1 MGIRFL
7 AVQSTAPLSAAKLRI
22 ATGINALAMT
32 WNSMISP
39 QKEQFLMSETSKKQN
54 FLQGAALLAIA
65 TAIVKVIGA
74 FYKLP
79 LNMAIGA
86 EGYSY
91 FTTAYDI
98 YAVMNLIATAGLP
111 VAVSRMISQTS
122 TLNATNR
129 LKKVFQT
136 ALTIFSVLGILT
148 TVVMM
153 AGAKVLANVMNQ
165 PDAWISILCLGPCGI
180 LICLISAYRGFFN
193 GQSNMFPTSVSQV
206 IEALGK
212 LLVGLALAFAIVGA
226 TGNVSYAAGGAII
239 GVTIGAALAL
249 LYLMVK
255 FRRAYQQLPQTQ
267 EDTGSTKD
275 TAKALLAIAIP
286 ITIGSAGLQLLTVI
300 ESGLYMDRLVYLIET
315 NQYMGHMVQTAGSAQ
330 KAAATLKGLFNMT
343 QTIFNMPCAF
353 IIPITVSVLPA
364 VTSYL
369 TVKNHKAVRDTEE
382 SAARITGLLS
392 LPCAVGLAVLARPIM
407 ALLGGY
413 EGEQLE
419 LSAQFMAIQGITV
432 FLYAIIQYTNALLQS
447 HGYENV
453 PVVNMLSSGVIRLV
467 LVYVMVGNPSL
478 GLMGAPLGAFIG
490 YLLIAVLNLTAI
502 RRKVEQKPR
511 LLKNLLRPAL
521 PALVMGVVVFF
532 CYRLLV
538 SMLGIDGSRIILCGA
553 PIAVGAL
560 VYFVCVVL
568 MKSITRE
575 DCLLL
580 PKGEKI
586 AKLLRL

>member
-1 MGIRFL
+1 
-7 AVQSTAPLSAAKLRI
+7 
-22 ATGINALAMT
+22 
-32 WNSMISP
+32 
-39 QKEQFLMSETSKKQN
+39 MSETGKKQN

-98 YAVMNLIATAGLP
+98 YAVMLLISTAGLP
-111 VAVSRMISQTS
+111 VAVSRMISQAS
-122 TLNATNR
+122 TLQEHNR
-129 LKKVFQT
+129 LRKIFRS
-136 ALTIFSVLGILT
+136 ALTVFAILGILT
-148 TVVMM
+148 TVFMM
-153 AGAKVLANVMNQ
+153 GGAKWLANIMNQ
-165 PDAWISILCLGPCGI
+165 PDAWISIACLGPCGL
-180 LICLISAYRGFFN
+180 LICLMSAYRGFFN
-193 GQSNMFPTSVSQV
+193 GQGNMIPTSVSQV

-212 LLVGLALAFAIVGA
+212 LVVGLVLAFAIVSA
-226 TGNVSYAAGGAII
+226 TSNVAMAAGGAII
-239 GVTIGAALAL
+239 GVTVGSALAL
-249 LYLMVK
+249 LYLLVK
-255 FRRAYQQLPQTQ
+255 FRKAYRQLPVTH
-267 EDTGSTKD
+267 EAAGSTKQ
-275 TAKALLAIAIP
+275 TIKELLVIAIP

-300 ESGLYMDRLVYLIET
+300 ESGLYMDQLVHLVET
-315 NQYMGHMVQTAGSAQ
+315 NQYMGHLVQGTVTAQ
-330 KAAATLKGLFNMT
+330 KAAATLKGLYNMT

-369 TVKNHKAVRDTEE
+369 TLGDHKGVRETEE

-392 LPCAVGLAVLARPIM
+392 LPCAVGLTVLARPIM

-447 HGYENV
+447 HGYVNV
-453 PVVNMLSSGVIRLV
+453 PVVNMLSSGVLRLI
-467 LVYVMVGNPSL
+467 LVYVMVGNPNL
-478 GLMGAPLGAFIG
+478 GLTGAPIGALIG
-490 YLLIAVLNLTAI
+490 YLCIAVLNLLAI
-502 RRKVEQKPR
+502 GKKVEQKPK
-511 LLKNLLRPAL
+511 LLKNLLRPAI

-538 SMLGIDGSRIILCGA
+538 SVLGIDGSRIILAGA
-553 PIAVGAL
+553 PIAAGVV

-586 AKLLRL
+586 AKLLKL

>member
-1 MGIRFL
+1 
-7 AVQSTAPLSAAKLRI
+7 
-22 ATGINALAMT
+22 
-32 WNSMISP
+32 
-39 QKEQFLMSETSKKQN
+39 MSETGKKQN

-98 YAVMNLIATAGLP
+98 YSVMLLISTAGLP
-111 VAVSRMISQTS
+111 VAVSRMISQAS
-122 TLNATNR
+122 TLQANNR
-129 LKKVFQT
+129 LRKVFRVS
-136 ALTIFSVLGILT
+136 LTVFAVLGAVSSVLMIF
-148 TVVMM
+148 
-153 AGAKVLANVMNQ
+153 GAKPLANLMNQ
-165 PDAWISILCLGPCGI
+165 PDAWISIACLGPCGF
-180 LICLISAYRGFFN
+180 LICLMSAYRGYFN
-193 GQSNMFPTSVSQV
+193 GQGNMVPTSVTQV

-212 LLVGLALAFAIVGA
+212 LVVGLALAFFIIH
-226 TGNVSYAAGGAII
+226 TTRNVALAAGGAII
-239 GVTIGAALAL
+239 GVTIGSALAL
-249 LYLMVK
+249 IYMLAK
-255 FRRAYQQLPQTQ
+255 FRRSYKSLPATA
-267 EDTGSTKD
+267 EAAGTTRDTLKE
-275 TAKALLAIAIP
+275 LLSIAIP

-315 NQYMGHMVQTAGSAQ
+315 NQYMGHMVEGTVTAQ

-369 TVKNHKAVRDTEE
+369 TMGDDKNVRETEE

-392 LPCAVGLAVLARPIM
+392 LPCAVGLTVLARPIM

-447 HGYENV
+447 HGYQNV
-453 PVVNMLSSGVIRLV
+453 PVVNMLSSGVVRLI
-467 LVYVMVGNPSL
+467 LVYVMVGNPNL
-478 GLMGAPLGAFIG
+478 GLLGAPIGAFIG
-490 YLLIAVLNLTAI
+490 YLLIAVLNLMAI
-502 RRKVEQKPR
+502 RRKVAQKPR
-511 LLKNLLRPAL
+511 LLQSLLRPAI

-532 CYRLLV
+532 CYKALV
-538 SMLGIDGSRIILCGA
+538 SVLGIDGSRIILAGA
-553 PIAVGAL
+553 PIAVGVV

-586 AKLLRL
+586 AKLLKL

>member
-1 MGIRFL
+1 
-7 AVQSTAPLSAAKLRI
+7 
-22 ATGINALAMT
+22 
-32 WNSMISP
+32 
-39 QKEQFLMSETSKKQN
+39 MSETGKKQN

-65 TAIVKVIGA
+65 TAIVKLIGA

-98 YAVMNLIATAGLP
+98 YSVMLLISTAGLP
-111 VAVSRMISQTS
+111 VAVSRMISQAS
-122 TLNATNR
+122 TLEHYTRMRKIFRTSLVMFAIMG
-129 LKKVFQT
+129 
-136 ALTIFSVLGILT
+136 ALTSVLMIF
-148 TVVMM
+148 
-153 AGAKVLANVMNQ
+153 GAKPLANIMNQ
-165 PDAWISILCLGPCGI
+165 PDAWISIACLGPCGI
-180 LICLISAYRGFFN
+180 LICLMSAYRGYFN
-193 GQSNMFPTSVSQV
+193 GQGNMVPTSVTQV
-206 IEALGK
+206 IEAFIK
-212 LLVGLALAFAIVGA
+212 LVVGLALAFLLIRM
-226 TGNVSYAAGGAII
+226 TGNVAMAAGGAIL
-239 GVTIGAALAL
+239 GVTMGSAVALVYMLA
-249 LYLMVK
+249 K
-255 FRRAYQQLPQTQ
+255 FRPAYKSLPVTH
-267 EDTGSTKD
+267 EDPGSTRD
-275 TAKALLAIAIP
+275 TVKELLTIAIP

-300 ESGLYMDRLVYLIET
+300 ESGLYMDRLVYLIESG
-315 NQYMGHMVQTAGSAQ
+315 QYMSHMVGGAVTAQ
-330 KAAATLKGLFNMT
+330 KAAATLKGLYNMT

-353 IIPITVSVLPA
+353 IIPIAVSVLPA
-364 VTSYL
+364 VTSFL
-369 TVKNHKAVRDTEE
+369 TLGDHKGVRETEE

-392 LPCAVGLAVLARPIM
+392 LPCAVGLTVLARPIM

-447 HGYENV
+447 HGYVNV
-453 PVVNMLSSGVIRLV
+453 PVINMLSSGVVRLV
-467 LVYVMVGNPSL
+467 LVYVIVGNPNL

-490 YLLIAVLNLTAI
+490 YLLIAVLNLIAI
-502 RRKVEQKPR
+502 QRKVEQKPK
-511 LLKNLLRPAL
+511 LLKNLLRPAM

-532 CYRLLV
+532 CYKALV
-538 SMLGIDGSRIILCGA
+538 GVLGIDGSRVILAGA
-553 PIAVGAL
+553 PIAVGVV

>member
-1 MGIRFL
+1 
-7 AVQSTAPLSAAKLRI
+7 
-22 ATGINALAMT
+22 
-32 WNSMISP
+32 
-39 QKEQFLMSETSKKQN
+39 MSETGKKQN
-54 FLQGAALLAIA
+54 FLQGAALLAMA

-98 YAVMNLIATAGLP
+98 YAVMLLISTAGLP
-111 VAVSRMISQTS
+111 VAVSRMISQAS
-122 TLNATNR
+122 TLEHYTR
-129 LKKVFQT
+129 MRKIFRT
-136 ALTIFSVLGILT
+136 ALSIFAVLGAITSVLMIF
-148 TVVMM
+148 
-153 AGAKVLANVMNQ
+153 GAKPLANLMNQ
-165 PDAWISILCLGPCGI
+165 PDAWISIACLGPCGI
-180 LICLISAYRGFFN
+180 LICLMSAYRGYFN
-193 GQSNMFPTSVSQV
+193 GQGNMTPTSVTQV

-212 LLVGLALAFAIVGA
+212 LVVGLALAFLLIR
-226 TGNVSYAAGGAII
+226 TTQNVALAAGGAII
-239 GVTIGAALAL
+239 GVTIGSALAL
-249 LYLMVK
+249 VYMLAK
-255 FRRAYQQLPQTQ
+255 FRRSYKSLPVTP
-267 EDTGSTKD
+267 EASGSTTETVKE
-275 TAKALLAIAIP
+275 LLAIAIP

-300 ESGLYMDRLVYLIET
+300 ESGLYMDRLVYLIESG
-315 NQYMGHMVQTAGSAQ
+315 QYMSHMVGGTVTAQ

-364 VTSYL
+364 VTSFL
-369 TVKNHKAVRDTEE
+369 TMGDDKGVRETEE

-392 LPCAVGLAVLARPIM
+392 LPCAVGLTVLARPIM

-447 HGYENV
+447 HGYVNA
-453 PVVNMLSSGVIRLV
+453 PVVNMLSSGVVRLV
-467 LVYVMVGNPSL
+467 LVYVMVGNPNI
-478 GLMGAPLGAFIG
+478 GLTGAPLGAFIG
-490 YLLIAVLNLTAI
+490 YLLIAVLNLVSI
-502 RRKVEQKPR
+502 QRKVAQKPR
-511 LLKNLLRPAL
+511 LLANLLRPAM

-532 CYRLLV
+532 CYKALV
-538 SMLGIDGSRIILCGA
+538 SIIGIDGSRIILAGA
-553 PIAVGAL
+553 PIAVGVV

>member
-1 MGIRFL
+1 
-7 AVQSTAPLSAAKLRI
+7 
-22 ATGINALAMT
+22 
-32 WNSMISP
+32 
-39 QKEQFLMSETSKKQN
+39 MSETEKKQN

-98 YAVMNLIATAGLP
+98 YSVLLLISTAGLP
-111 VAVSRMISQTS
+111 VAVSRMISQAS
-122 TLNATNR
+122 TLQAYTR
-129 LKKVFQT
+129 LRK
-136 ALTIFSVLGILT
+136 IFRTSLGIFAVIG
-148 TVVMM
+148 VVSTLLMM
-153 AGAKVLANVMNQ
+153 AGAKPLANLMNQ
-165 PDAWISILCLGPCGI
+165 PDAWISIACLGPCGL
-180 LICLISAYRGFFN
+180 LICLMSAYRGYFN
-193 GQSNMFPTSVSQV
+193 GQCNMAPTSVTQV

-212 LLVGLALAFAIVGA
+212 LVVGLILAFAIIHF
-226 TGNVSYAAGGAII
+226 TQNVAMAAGGAII
-239 GVTIGAALAL
+239 GVTAGSALAFVYML
-249 LYLMVK
+249 AK
-255 FRRAYQQLPQTQ
+255 FRRSYRQLPVTP
-267 EDTGSTKD
+267 EAAGSTGD
-275 TAKALLAIAIP
+275 TVKELLAIAIP

-315 NQYMGHMVQTAGSAQ
+315 NQYMGHMVTGSITAQ

-353 IIPITVSVLPA
+353 IIPIAVSVLPA
-364 VTSYL
+364 ITSFL
-369 TVKNHKAVRDTEE
+369 TMGDDQGVRNTEE

-392 LPCAVGLAVLARPIM
+392 LPCAVGLTVLARPIM

-432 FLYAIIQYTNALLQS
+432 FLYAIIQYTNALLQA
-447 HGYENV
+447 HGYVNV
-453 PVVNMLSSGVIRLV
+453 PVVNMLSSGVVRLV
-467 LVYVMVGNPSL
+467 LVYVMVGNPNL
-478 GLMGAPLGAFIG
+478 GLLGAPIGAFIG
-490 YLLIAVLNLTAI
+490 YLLIAVLNLVAI
-502 RRKVEQKPR
+502 RRKVAQKPR
-511 LLKNLLRPAL
+511 LLSNLLRSAI

-532 CYRLLV
+532 CYRALV
-538 SMLGIDGSRIILCGA
+538 ALIGIDGSRLILCGA
-553 PIAVGAL
+553 PIAVGVV

-580 PKGEKI
+580 PKGDKI

>member
-1 MGIRFL
+1 
-7 AVQSTAPLSAAKLRI
+7 
-22 ATGINALAMT
+22 
-32 WNSMISP
+32 
-39 QKEQFLMSETSKKQN
+39 MSETSKKQN

-65 TAIVKVIGA
+65 TAIVKLIGA

-98 YAVMNLIATAGLP
+98 YSVMLLISTAGLP
-111 VAVSRMISQTS
+111 VAVSRMISQAS
-122 TLNATNR
+122 TLEHYTR
-129 LKKVFQT
+129 MRKIFRT
-136 ALTIFSVLGILT
+136 ALVMFAFMGALTSVLMIF
-148 TVVMM
+148 
-153 AGAKVLANVMNQ
+153 GAKPLANVMNQ
-165 PDAWISILCLGPCGI
+165 PDAWISIACLGPCGI
-180 LICLISAYRGFFN
+180 LICLMSAYRGYFN
-193 GQSNMFPTSVSQV
+193 GQGDMAPTSVTQV
-206 IEALGK
+206 IEAFVK
-212 LLVGLALAFAIVGA
+212 LVVGLALAFLLIRM
-226 TGNVSYAAGGAII
+226 TGNVALAAGGAIL
-239 GVTIGAALAL
+239 GVTMGSAIALVYMLA
-249 LYLMVK
+249 K
-255 FRRAYQQLPQTQ
+255 FRPAYRSLPVTD
-267 EDTGSTKD
+267 EDPGTTKE
-275 TAKALLAIAIP
+275 TVKELLTIAIP

-300 ESGLYMDRLVYLIET
+300 ESGLYMDRLVHLMET
-315 NQYMGHMVQTAGSAQ
+315 GQYMSHMVEGTVTAQ

-353 IIPITVSVLPA
+353 IIPIAVSVLPA
-364 VTSYL
+364 VTSFL
-369 TVKNHKAVRDTEE
+369 TLGDHAGVRETEE
-382 SAARITGLLS
+382 SASRITGLLS
-392 LPCAVGLAVLARPIM
+392 LPCAVGLTVLARPIM

-447 HGYENV
+447 HGYVNI
-453 PVVNMLSSGVIRLV
+453 PVINMLSSGVVRLV
-467 LVYVMVGNPSL
+467 LVYVMVGNPNL

-490 YLLIAVLNLTAI
+490 YLLIAVLNLVAI
-502 RRKVEQKPR
+502 RLKVEQKPK

-521 PALVMGVVVFF
+521 PALVMGVAVFF
-532 CYRLLV
+532 CYRALV
-538 SMLGIDGSRIILCGA
+538 SVLGIDGSRVILAGS
-553 PIAVGAL
+553 PIMVGVV
-560 VYFVCVVL
+560 VYFACVVL

>member
-1 MGIRFL
+1 
-7 AVQSTAPLSAAKLRI
+7 
-22 ATGINALAMT
+22 
-32 WNSMISP
+32 
-39 QKEQFLMSETSKKQN
+39 MSETGKKQN

-98 YAVMNLIATAGLP
+98 YSVMLLISTAGLP
-111 VAVSRMISQTS
+111 VAVSRMISQAS
-122 TLNATNR
+122 TLQANNR
-129 LKKVFQT
+129 LRKVFRVS
-136 ALTIFSVLGILT
+136 LTVFAVLGAVSSVLMIF
-148 TVVMM
+148 
-153 AGAKVLANVMNQ
+153 GAKPLANLMNQ
-165 PDAWISILCLGPCGI
+165 PDAWISIACLGPCGF
-180 LICLISAYRGFFN
+180 LICLMSAYRGYFN
-193 GQSNMFPTSVSQV
+193 GQGNMVPTSVTQV

-212 LLVGLALAFAIVGA
+212 LVVGLALAFFIIH
-226 TGNVSYAAGGAII
+226 TTRNVALAAGGAII
-239 GVTIGAALAL
+239 GVTIGSALAL
-249 LYLMVK
+249 IYMLYK
-255 FRRAYQQLPQTQ
+255 FRRSYKSLPATA
-267 EDTGSTKD
+267 EAAGTTRDTLKE
-275 TAKALLAIAIP
+275 LLAIAIP

-315 NQYMGHMVQTAGSAQ
+315 NQYMGHMVEGTVTAQ

-369 TVKNHKAVRDTEE
+369 TMGDDKNVRETEE

-392 LPCAVGLAVLARPIM
+392 LPCAVGLTVLARPIM

-447 HGYENV
+447 HGYQNV
-453 PVVNMLSSGVIRLV
+453 PVVNMLSSGVVRLI
-467 LVYVMVGNPSL
+467 LVYVMVGNPNL
-478 GLMGAPLGAFIG
+478 GLLGAPIGAFIG
-490 YLLIAVLNLTAI
+490 YLLIAVLNLMAI
-502 RRKVEQKPR
+502 RRKVAQKPR
-511 LLKNLLRPAL
+511 LLQSLLRPAI

-532 CYRLLV
+532 CYKALV
-538 SMLGIDGSRIILCGA
+538 SVLGIDGSRIILAGA
-553 PIAVGAL
+553 PIAVGVV

-586 AKLLRL
+586 AKLLKL

>member
-1 MGIRFL
+1 
-7 AVQSTAPLSAAKLRI
+7 
-22 ATGINALAMT
+22 
-32 WNSMISP
+32 
-39 QKEQFLMSETSKKQN
+39 MSETEKKQN

-98 YAVMNLIATAGLP
+98 YSVLLLISTAGLP
-111 VAVSRMISQTS
+111 VAVSRMISQAS
-122 TLNATNR
+122 TLQAYTR
-129 LKKVFQT
+129 LRK
-136 ALTIFSVLGILT
+136 IFRTSLGIFAVIG
-148 TVVMM
+148 VVSTLLMM
-153 AGAKVLANVMNQ
+153 AGAKPLANLMNQ
-165 PDAWISILCLGPCGI
+165 PDAWISIACLGPCGL
-180 LICLISAYRGFFN
+180 LICLMSAYRGYFN
-193 GQSNMFPTSVSQV
+193 GQGNMAPTSVTQV

-212 LLVGLALAFAIVGA
+212 LVVGLILAFAIIHF
-226 TGNVSYAAGGAII
+226 TQNVAMAAGGAII
-239 GVTIGAALAL
+239 GVTAGSALAL
-249 LYLMVK
+249 VYMLAK
-255 FRRAYQQLPQTQ
+255 FRRSYRQLPVTA
-267 EDTGSTKD
+267 EAAGSTGD
-275 TAKALLAIAIP
+275 TVKELLAIAIP

-315 NQYMGHMVQTAGSAQ
+315 NQYMGHMVTGSITAQ

-353 IIPITVSVLPA
+353 IIPIAVSVLPA
-364 VTSYL
+364 ITSFL
-369 TVKNHKAVRDTEE
+369 TMGDDQGVRNTEE

-392 LPCAVGLAVLARPIM
+392 LPCAVGLTVLARPIM

-432 FLYAIIQYTNALLQS
+432 FLYAIIQYTNALLQA
-447 HGYENV
+447 HGYVNV
-453 PVVNMLSSGVIRLV
+453 PVVNMLSSGVVRLV
-467 LVYVMVGNPSL
+467 LVYVMVGNPNL
-478 GLMGAPLGAFIG
+478 GLLGAPIGAFIG
-490 YLLIAVLNLTAI
+490 YLLIAVLNLVAI
-502 RRKVEQKPR
+502 RRKVAQKPR
-511 LLKNLLRPAL
+511 LLSNLLRSAI

-532 CYRLLV
+532 CYRALV
-538 SMLGIDGSRIILCGA
+538 ALIGIDGSRIILCGA
-553 PIAVGAL
+553 PIAVGVV

-586 AKLLRL
+586 AKLLHL

>member
-1 MGIRFL
+1 
-7 AVQSTAPLSAAKLRI
+7 
-22 ATGINALAMT
+22 
-32 WNSMISP
+32 
-39 QKEQFLMSETSKKQN
+39 MSETEKKQN

-98 YAVMNLIATAGLP
+98 YSVLLLVSTAGLP
-111 VAVSRMISQTS
+111 VAVSRMISQAS
-122 TLNATNR
+122 TLQQHNR
-129 LKKVFQT
+129 LRKIFRT
-136 ALTIFSVLGILT
+136 ALLIFTIIGVVSTVL
-148 TVVMM
+148 MM
-153 AGAKVLANVMNQ
+153 AGAKWLANIMNQ
-165 PDAWISILCLGPCGI
+165 PDAWISIICLGPCG
-180 LICLISAYRGFFN
+180 LMICLMSAYRGYFN
-193 GQSNMFPTSVSQV
+193 GQGNMIPTSVTQV

-212 LLVGLALAFAIVGA
+212 LVVGLALAFLIIYS
-226 TGNVSYAAGGAII
+226 TGNVALAAGGAII
-239 GVTIGAALAL
+239 GVTVGSAIALVYMLA
-249 LYLMVK
+249 K
-255 FRRAYQQLPQTQ
+255 FRRSYRSLSVTPEEAGT
-267 EDTGSTKD
+267 TGQ

-300 ESGLYMDRLVYLIET
+300 ESGLYMDRLVHLIET
-315 NQYMGHMVQTAGSAQ
+315 NQYMGHMVTGSVTAQ

-364 VTSYL
+364 VTSFL
-369 TVKNHKAVRDTEE
+369 TMGDDRGVRETEE

-392 LPCAVGLAVLARPIM
+392 LPCAVGLTVLARPIM

-447 HGYENV
+447 HGYVNV
-453 PVVNMLSSGVIRLV
+453 PVVNMLSSGVVRLV
-467 LVYVMVGNPSL
+467 LVYVMVGNPNI
-478 GLMGAPLGAFIG
+478 GLTGAPVGAFIG

-502 RRKVEQKPR
+502 RRKVSQKPR
-511 LLKNLLRPAL
+511 LLKNLLRPVM
-521 PALVMGVVVFF
+521 PALIMGVVVFF
-532 CYRLLV
+532 CYKALV
-538 SMLGIDGSRIILCGA
+538 GVLGIDGSRIILCGA
-553 PIAVGAL
+553 PIAVGAI

>member
-1 MGIRFL
+1 
-7 AVQSTAPLSAAKLRI
+7 
-22 ATGINALAMT
+22 
-32 WNSMISP
+32 
-39 QKEQFLMSETSKKQN
+39 MSETGKKQN

-65 TAIVKVIGA
+65 TAIVKIIGA

-98 YAVMNLIATAGLP
+98 YSVMLLVSTAGLP
-111 VAVSRMISQTS
+111 VAVSRMVSQAS
-122 TLNATNR
+122 TLGAYTR
-129 LKKVFQT
+129 LRKIFRTSLIMFAVLGG
-136 ALTIFSVLGILT
+136 LTSVLMIF
-148 TVVMM
+148 
-153 AGAKVLANVMNQ
+153 GAKPLANLMNQ
-165 PDAWISILCLGPCGI
+165 PDAWISIACLGPCGI
-180 LICLISAYRGFFN
+180 LICLMSAYRGYFN
-193 GQSNMFPTSVSQV
+193 GQGNMAPTSITQV
-206 IEALGK
+206 IEAVIK
-212 LLVGLALAFAIVGA
+212 LVVGLALAFVIIRA
-226 TGNVSYAAGGAII
+226 TRNVALAAGGAII
-239 GVTIGAALAL
+239 GVTMGSALAL
-249 LYLMVK
+249 IYMLGK
-255 FRRAYQQLPQTQ
+255 FRRSYKSLPVTP
-267 EDTGSTKD
+267 EAPGSTRGTLKE
-275 TAKALLAIAIP
+275 LLAIAIP

-315 NQYMGHMVQTAGSAQ
+315 NQYMGHMVVDGVTAQ
-330 KAAATLKGLFNMT
+330 KAAATLKGLFNMA

-364 VTSYL
+364 VTSFL
-369 TVKNHKAVRDTEE
+369 TMGDHKGVRETEE

-392 LPCAVGLAVLARPIM
+392 LPCAVGLTVLARPIM
-407 ALLGGY
+407 SLLGGY
-413 EGEQLE
+413 TGEQLA
-419 LSAQFMAIQGITV
+419 LSAQFMTILGVTV

-447 HGYENV
+447 HGYVNV
-453 PVVNMLSSGVIRLV
+453 PVVNMLSSGVVRLV
-467 LVYVMVGNPSL
+467 LVYVMVGNPNL
-478 GLMGAPLGAFIG
+478 GLLGAPIGAFIG

-502 RRKVEQKPR
+502 ARKVPQKPR
-511 LLKNLLRPAL
+511 LLQNLLRPAI

-532 CYRLLV
+532 CYRGLV
-538 SMLGIDGSRIILCGA
+538 SLIGLDGSRVILAGV
-553 PIAVGAL
+553 PIAVGAV